1 MKPMARITRALCAL
15 TLALVLA
22 VSPASWAFAG
32 LRTAAWPHA
41 ESVPAEGWDVADVGV
56 DVYAPDTVE
65 LAGSTRIETAVAVSA
80 FGWTQSESVVI
91 ATAWQFP
98 DALVGGPLA
107 TLLGAPIL
115 LTQPGYLPP
124 VVADEIR
131 RLGATSA
138 VVLGGTGAVGDGV
151 IDDLVE
157 LGISRSEVVRIGGA
171 DRYDTARLVAH
182 RVCDA
187 TGAGGRVALAVGT
200 NYPDALSVSALAGR
214 LGMPILLTPGN
225 ALSPA
230 SAEVISTY
238 AISEALIV
246 GGVGAVSATVEGKL
260 PDPVR
265 IGGADR
271 YETATLLGEYATR
284 FGLGYQDVFVATG
297 ADFPDALAVG
307 PLAARLNGTLVLA
320 TRDTVPVAT
329 GAFVASHCSSI
340 TMLYY
345 VGGSGVVGPAV
356 RAAIEAASE
365 TRINSAL
372 EVVDAATESALE
384 TITPGGAM
392 VFDVGTPLVMGLQPG
407 SILAAGGTTDGV
419 PGSSGAPDG
428 YLRRVVSAPQS
439 TGDGVS
445 VQTEEVSLEEVFEQG
460 SIDFSEPVEAIDAVE
475 TLAVA
480 GGELVPL
487 GRTSTLATGLEIG
500 FDITE
505 SYEFELAKGNDNLEA
520 GVTATGLLHVAGG
533 AYLNVSIKSWKLNTF
548 ATGVYGAEG
557 LDLEVNAWLTAAV
570 DKERELFSR
579 RIARTRFSVGPVPVQ
594 IDFILSGKI
603 GFEAAGEVGFLAGI
617 SQGASFRYG
626 YSYQRGDYGDT
637 GDGWTQIR
645 ERSIETS
652 MTGPEIWADCEARAY
667 GRVQL
672 DVMFYG
678 IGGPYVG
685 VDAGLEFEASTPV
698 YSAEFPPEPPGCTA
712 GYTCDLNAFVDLV
725 PGVAV
730 RFKVWK
736 FTVLQVSKEWP
747 IRLMTWDLYEQNP
760 PAVPPGEAPSLE
772 ALIPRDTTTVDV
784 LFDTVAGH
792 DLTVVPSKFH
802 ITAGEGPGG
811 ATLPILSVSCL
822 GEGHVRIQTVAQTR
836 EGYWIQCD
844 QGAVTDFAA
853 RPNTLIETPYMAAYP
868 VHLTTIAAN
877 VGWGPPTPDISGFD
891 GESRFVVWRDH
902 PGSVLNIGWYD
913 LATSG
918 RGTTVCPKTPLDLS
932 VSGNTAVWYY
942 EGSPEVYPW
951 EVWTQALPAGPA
963 SLYGPGMLKP
973 QLADGWLMYE
983 TEDFPPKLAADG
995 PTVTVFVSSDAR
1007 DVKEWTLNDGLACLV
1022 YLDGSIDVFD
1032 LATLGTRHL
1041 VTGPRNISNVRIDDG
1056 FVVCL
1061 EDAQRVLVFDLTE
1074 PVPVARELPDPT
1086 AGWDRFELYGTSIIA
1101 YDSGSGLWA
1110 GDLVKDP
1117 VRWKPLVLPAGH
1129 MFDDFDVYGPDI
1141 VGSIALPTEE
1151 LNICLIRPQ

>member
-1 MKPMARITRALCAL
+1 MARTTRTFCAL
-15 TLALVLA
+15 TLAFLL
-22 VSPASWAFAG
+22 SMPPASWALAG
-32 LRTAAWPHA
+32 LRVAAQPEV
-41 ESVPAEGWDVADVGV
+41 ESVLAEGWDVADVGV
-56 DVYAPDTVE
+56 DVYSPDTVE

-80 FGWTQSESVVI
+80 FGWPQSDSVVI

-115 LTQPGYLPP
+115 LTQPGSLPP

-138 VVLGGTGAVGDGV
+138 IVLGGTGAVTQGV

-157 LGISRSEVVRIGGA
+157 LGISRTEVVRIGGT

-182 RVCDA
+182 RICDV
-187 TGAGGRVALAVGT
+187 TGTGGRVAVAVGT

-214 LGMPILLTPGN
+214 LGMPILLTPG
-225 ALSPA
+225 ATLSPA
-230 SAEVISTY
+230 SAEVIGTY
-238 AISEALIV
+238 AISEALVV
-246 GGVGAVSATVEGKL
+246 GGVGAVSVAVEGQL

-284 FGLGYQDVFVATG
+284 FGLGYEDIFVATG

-307 PLAARLNGTLVLA
+307 PLAAKMSGTLVLA
-320 TRDTVPVAT
+320 TRDAVPAAT
-329 GAFVASHCSSI
+329 GAFIASHCSSI
-340 TMLYY
+340 KMIHY
-345 VGGSGVVGPAV
+345 VGGTGVVGPAT

-365 TRINSAL
+365 TRISRAV
-372 EVVDAATESALE
+372 EVADPATESALD
-384 TITPGGAM
+384 TITPDGTM
-392 VFDVGTPLVMGLQPG
+392 VFDSGTPLVLGLQPG
-407 SILAAGGTTDGV
+407 SILAAGGTPDGAT
-419 PGSSGAPDG
+419 GSSGAPDG

-439 TGDGVS
+439 AGGKVTVE
-445 VQTEEVSLEEVFEQG
+445 TEEVSLEEVFEQG
-460 SIDFSEPVEAIDAVE
+460 SIDFSEPVEAIDEVQ

-480 GGELVPL
+480 GGEIVTLSGV
-487 GRTSTLATGLEIG
+487 SALATGLDIG

-505 SYEFELAKGNDNLEA
+505 SYEFQLASGSDNLEA

-533 AYLNVSIKSWKLNTF
+533 AYLNVSIKSWTLNTF
-548 ATGVYGAEG
+548 ATGVYGAED

-570 DKERELFSR
+570 ERERELFSR

-594 IDFILSGKI
+594 IDFILSGKV
-603 GFEAAGEVGFLAGI
+603 GFEAAGEVGFLAGV

-645 ERSIETS
+645 ERSFEWS
-652 MTGPEIWADCEARAY
+652 RTGPEIWADCEARAY

-685 VDAGLEFEASTPV
+685 VDVGLEFEASTPV
-698 YSAEFPPEPPGCTA
+698 FSAEIPPEPPGSTA

-747 IRLMTWDLYEQNP
+747 IRLVTWDLYEQNP
-760 PAVPPGEAPSLE
+760 PAVPPGDAPSLK
-772 ALIPRDTTTVDV
+772 ALIPRDTSTVDL

-802 ITAGEGPGG
+802 ITAGESPGG
-811 ATLPILSVSCL
+811 LPLTITDVSCL
-822 GEGHVRIQTVAQTR
+822 GEGHVRIRTAVQTQ
-836 EGYWIQCD
+836 ECYWIQCE

-853 RPNTLIETPYMAAYP
+853 RPNILIDTPYMAAYP
-868 VHLTTIAAN
+868 VHLTAIATD

-902 PGSVLNIGWYD
+902 PGSVMNIGWYD

-918 RGTTVCPKTPLDLS
+918 RGTTVCPKTPLDLNA
-932 VSGNTAVWYY
+932 SGNTAVWSY
-942 EGSPEVYPW
+942 EAWPEVYPS
-951 EVWTQALPAGPA
+951 EVWMQTLPAGSS
-963 SLYGPGMLKP
+963 SLYAPGMLKP
-973 QLADGWLMYE
+973 QLAGGWLMYE
-983 TEDFPPKLAADG
+983 TEEFPPKLAADG

-1007 DVKEWTLNDGLACLV
+1007 DLKEWTLSDGLACLV
-1022 YLDGSIDVFD
+1022 FLDGSIDVVD
-1032 LATLGTRHL
+1032 LTTGVRRHL
-1041 VTGPRNISNVRIDDG
+1041 ITGPRNTSNARIDDDR
-1056 FVVCL
+1056 VVCL
-1061 EDAQRVLVFDLTE
+1061 EDGQRILVFDLSE
-1074 PVPVARELPDPT
+1074 AAPAARELPDPT
-1086 AGWDRFELYGTSIIA
+1086 AAWDRFELYGTSIIA
-1101 YDSGSGLWA
+1101 YDATSGLWA
-1110 GDLVKDP
+1110 SDLVKDP
-1117 VRWKPLVLPAGH
+1117 VRWKPLVLPAGY

-1151 LNICLIRPQ
+1151 LNIYLIRPQ